1 MSNPLLTPAMMK
13 RVREIGERTLTQT
26 FTHLIRDYEDGDYE
40 DRVEIFIDGGDYVG
54 RIRMMN
60 QPDLG
65 GGIGLISAVGNF
77 RLHLPHT
84 VELNEGD
91 MVADPNGNLYVIN
104 DVNTED
110 TVRVFT
116 TAMVQKLQ

>member
-1 MSNPLLTPAMMK
+1 MSNPLLTPAMLNK
-13 RVREIGERTLTQT
+13 VRQIGERTLSQT

-40 DRVEIFIDGGDYVG
+40 DRVEIFIDAGDHIG

-60 QPDLG
+60 NPDLG
-65 GGIGLISAVGNF
+65 AGAGLISGVGVF

-84 VELNEGD
+84 VHLDEGD
-91 MVADPNGNLYVIN
+91 LIADANGNQYVVN

-116 TAMVQKLQ
+116 TAMVQKIQ